1 MTSPNVSD
9 QEAQHLCFQEW
20 MKLQQQGLLELIHAL
35 HNSSSSSSSTPSA
48 SSSCTSTTTTT
59 TTTTSSIS
67 DFKLKQLIE
76 KSIKHFQDYVD
87 KRRHF
92 AHNDVTAYL
101 APTWCT
107 TLESSM
113 LWISGC
119 RPSSFIRLVYAIS
132 GKELES
138 HISDYLQGERSGNLC
153 ELSTMQVNLVDELQR
168 KTIRQENQLSSKLA
182 SLQEEVA
189 DQPIAI
195 IANEVGNLDEICR
208 EAEEALDKHAR
219 CLMTLVEEADKLRM
233 ETLKELVMN
242 ILSPLQAVKFLIASK
257 KLHLCINAWGK
268 TRDHQHGRKG
278 GTTEREACPTLS

>member
-35 HNSSSSSSSTPSA
+35 HNSSSSSSTPSA
-48 SSSCTSTTTTT
+48 SASCTSA
-59 TTTTSSIS
+59 IN

-76 KSIKHFQDYVD
+76 KSIKHFQDYID

-119 RPSSFIRLVYAIS
+119 RPSSYIRLVYAIS

-138 HISDYLQGERSGNLC
+138 YISDYLQGERSGNLC
-153 ELSTMQVNLVDELQR
+153 DFSTMQLNSVDELQK
-168 KTIRQENQLSSKLA
+168 KTIRQENQLSNKLA

-195 IANEVGNLDEICR
+195 IANEVGNLDEMCR
-208 EAEEALDKHAR
+208 EAEKALDKHAR
-219 CLMTLVEEADKLRM
+219 CLVTLVEEADKLRM

-257 KLHLCINAWGK
+257 NLHLCINAWGK
-268 TRDHQHGRKG
+268 TRDQQHGRKG